1 MGRFSP
7 HSPAA
12 SAASMNLRC
21 AVYLDHPLA
30 ACFLMQKVDILR
42 YNGLKSA
49 LFFKSSQYA
58 VHDRRLFFVEII
70 DKIPGRRI
78 IKRRIFVEYFYIEDL
93 FGVDILVEP
102 ILAAEVP
109 DARKGTD
116 TRSSE
121 GYAISR
127 LFDQAL
133 ERLEFSSRGLV
144 ISITHINKYTCKW
157 LSCQRFEQKS
167 AMTCALSYFDIFFS

>member
-1 MGRFSP
+1 
-7 HSPAA
+7 
-12 SAASMNLRC
+12 
-21 AVYLDHPLA
+21 
-30 ACFLMQKVDILR
+30 MQKVDILR

-49 LFFKSSQYA
+49 LFFNSSQYA

-78 IKRRIFVEYFYIEDL
+78 IKRRIFVEYIYIEDL

-157 LSCQRFEQKS
+157 LSCQRFEQK
-167 AMTCALSYFDIFFS
+167 AL